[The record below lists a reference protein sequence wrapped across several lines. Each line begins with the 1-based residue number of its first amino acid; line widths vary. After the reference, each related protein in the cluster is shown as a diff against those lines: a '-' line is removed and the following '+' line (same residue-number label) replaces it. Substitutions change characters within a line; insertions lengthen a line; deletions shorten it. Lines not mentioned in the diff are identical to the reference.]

1 MIDLNKPSDVV
12 QQTTNVH
19 PNNVLIG
26 DREVGFEFGGVLDE
40 IELLMGHVRNY
51 ASDPST
57 YNLRQV
63 AFWADGVIGSASR
76 MTRVVVDDF
85 ASRGIS

>member
-1 MIDLNKPSDVV
+1 MIDLNKPSDVA
-12 QQTTNVH
+12 TNVH

-26 DREVGFEFGGVLDE
+26 DREVGFEFGEVDCLDE
-40 IELLMGHVRNY
+40 IKLLMGHVRNY

-63 AFWADGVIGSASR
+63 AFWVDGVIDSASR
-76 MTRVVVDDF
+76 ITRVVVDDF
-85 ASRGIS
+85 ASRRIS